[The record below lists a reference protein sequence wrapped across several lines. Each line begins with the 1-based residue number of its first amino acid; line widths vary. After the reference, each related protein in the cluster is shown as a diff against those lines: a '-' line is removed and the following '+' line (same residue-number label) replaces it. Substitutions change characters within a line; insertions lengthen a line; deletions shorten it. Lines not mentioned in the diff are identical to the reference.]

1 MPKIIENLP
10 QRLMAEARRQIEES
24 GFAAMTIRSVAKA
37 CGVGVGTVYNYFS
50 SKDDLLAS
58 SMQDDWMVCVAAMGE
73 VAGSETT
80 PEAVARAVYDE
91 LSDFVHRH
99 NHIFRDEAAA
109 KSFANSFRVYHGLLR
124 SQLAAPMRRFFSDDF
139 GAEFAAESLLTWAM
153 AHKDFDTIWSQ
164 LKKLF

>member
-1 MPKIIENLP
+1 MPKIIENLE
-10 QRLMAEARRQIEES
+10 QRLKDAAKQQVKKV
-24 GFAAMTIRSVAKA
+24 GYAAMTIRSVATA

-50 SKDDLLAS
+50 SKDELLAS

-91 LSDFVHRH
+91 LSDFAHRH

-109 KSFANSFRVYHGLLR
+109 KSFANSFRHSETSCLNTT
-124 SQLAAPMRRFFSDDF
+124 
-139 GAEFAAESLLTWAM
+139 EFLHFIISLSL
-153 AHKDFDTIWSQ
+153 
-164 LKKLF
+164 